1 MLDLLQ
7 RIIDG
12 VLVTFILALPILAM
26 LSLILSP
33 PREKRESR
41 KKDDIPYF
49 LFIYL
54 PHYIIRKDKRK
65 NH

>member
-7 RIIDG
+7 RIING

-41 KKDDIPYF
+41 KKGDIPYF

-54 PHYIIRKDKRK
+54 PHYIMRKDERK
-65 NH
+65 DH